1 MRTLKLILLL
11 TLCCTSAAAQPA
23 LRSGRPLMSAA
34 PDGLAPLG
42 IIQGV
47 ASLPVGA
54 VYLDADAKYPSVFLC
69 ARVGVPAAR
78 GVFVATMTGSYRQG
92 GQFVFDAPVKLKPF
106 WGKPRNMPAYGCVF
120 NYKGT
125 VLSLW
130 AEGRNSL
137 TLASYNKDSRELSK
151 IASVPVE
158 GLDGVFLLSATEL
171 PDGGV
176 EITALCG
183 DGSRYRSDRSKDESW
198 YDGAHIYKGEL
209 SKGGLRSMILKD
221 PLKGGRLEPV
231 SEASFITAPTGV
243 VRVKDSFL
251 GADGYL
257 VVNRFGIAA
266 WKDAA
271 SQFSPRT
278 WVRDAGGEQL
288 RYHAN
293 GGAATLLRFR
303 SGEQA
308 VLVCGE
314 GAPVSFAFEGM
325 TPQGPQFSKPSTVLM
340 RNAPLYT
347 GSLGVPDVA
356 DWDGD
361 GVLDII
367 CGNSEGRILFFRN
380 IGSNA
385 APQFSGFAEEVCCE
399 GEPICFRPG
408 YLGVQG
414 PFEAVWGYMCPTVFD
429 WNSDGLPDIVFSD
442 SRGKL
447 EVMLNR
453 GTAAAPDLHRP
464 FSLKEDGLEI
474 KGLWRVKPAV
484 AKIDGRICIVNLDG
498 NGALHRWWRVD
509 DDCVEDGGVLHSKD
523 GRPVTAHTASAA
535 RDGSLGR
542 VKINLCDWDGDG
554 DLDLILGTP
563 NQSCLPAPERGI
575 PNGVVLKQLMMQVFY
590 MENVG
595 TDAAPRF
602 AEPVGFYVNG
612 KDLPLGVHANAPAP
626 CLLGDTS
633 SGLNLLV
640 GCESGRLFWLDRRTL
655 TPFSIKDRYEK
666 K

>member
-1 MRTLKLILLL
+1 MKVAKLIMFLV
-11 TLCCTSAAAQPA
+11 LCRTPALAQAP
-23 LRSGRPLMSAA
+23 LRSGRPLMSSA
-34 PDGLAPLG
+34 PEGLAPMG
-42 IIQGV
+42 ILQAA
-47 ASLPVGA
+47 ASLPVGSA
-54 VYLDADAKYPSVFLC
+54 YLDSEAKYPSVFLV

-78 GVFVATMTGSYRQG
+78 GLYFSTITGTYRQG
-92 GQFVFDAPVKLKPF
+92 GQFVFGAPVKVKAY
-106 WGKPRNMPAYGCVF
+106 WGKPSNMPAYGCVF
-120 NYKGT
+120 NYKGG
-125 VLSLW
+125 VFSLW
-130 AEGRNSL
+130 AEGRGTL
-137 TLASYNKDSRELSK
+137 TLASFNKATREMTK

-158 GLDGVFLLSATEL
+158 GLDGVFSLSASEL
-171 PDGGV
+171 PDGTV
-176 EITALCG
+176 EITALAG
-183 DGSRYRSDRSKDESW
+183 DGTKYRVDRIKGESW
-198 YDGAHIYKGEL
+198 YDGAHIFKGAL
-209 SKGGLRSMILKD
+209 SKGGVRSMILKD

-231 SEASFITAPTGV
+231 SAQSFIIAPTGV
-243 VRVKDSFL
+243 VRVKDEFL

-257 VVNRFGIAA
+257 VVNRFGITAWQDASSKGAA
-266 WKDAA
+266 RA
-271 SQFSPRT
+271 
-278 WVRDAGGEQL
+278 WVRDADGSQL

-293 GGAATLLRFR
+293 GGCASLLRFR
-303 SGEQA
+303 SGEQ
-308 VLVCGE
+308 VILVCGE
-314 GAPVSFAFEGM
+314 GSPVSFTFEGM
-325 TPQGPQFSKPSTVLM
+325 TPQGPQFSKPAAVLM
-340 RNAPLYT
+340 QNAALYT

-361 GVLDII
+361 GALDII
-367 CGNSEGRILFFRN
+367 CGNSEGRILFFKN

-385 APQFSGFAEEVCCE
+385 APQFSGFAKELCCD
-399 GEPICFRPG
+399 GEPICIRPG
-408 YLGVQG
+408 YMGVQG
-414 PFEAVWGYMCPTVFD
+414 PFEAVWGYMCPAVFD
-429 WNSDGLPDIVFSD
+429 WNSDGLQDIVFSD

-447 EVMLNR
+447 DVMLNR

-542 VKINLCDWDGDG
+542 IKINLCDWDGDG

-563 NQSCLPAPERGI
+563 HQSCLPAPERGI

-655 TPFSIKDRYEK
+655 TPFSIKERYEK